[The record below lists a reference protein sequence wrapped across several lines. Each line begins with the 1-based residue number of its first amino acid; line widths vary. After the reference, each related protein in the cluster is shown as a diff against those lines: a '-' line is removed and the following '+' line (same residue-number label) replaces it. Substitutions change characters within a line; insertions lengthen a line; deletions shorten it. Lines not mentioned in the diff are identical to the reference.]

1 MIQQEHRDLF
11 DSLLAPML
19 SGTRRRGRTQLHR
32 AVPAALC
39 HQAAGQF
46 WGFAAFLPDSERNHG
61 AIPVPIS
68 TAPLAGLGHVP
79 GRRRLQRGSV
89 PQPQPPPAPLMPCSH
104 PAPAPG
110 PFLTAERFLFLPR
123 PRGTQRGWGRGR
135 IAPLLGALR
144 GRGTAQGTPAPLPLP
159 WRCRSAAEIQQHPHR
174 WPGSAKNKTSNGSET
189 RGRRQGASQAPPA
202 LGRCSPGGRCLP
214 SH

>member
-1 MIQQEHRDLF
+1 MIQQEHGDLF

-61 AIPVPIS
+61 AISVPIS

-89 PQPQPPPAPLMPCSH
+89 PQPQPPPAPLMLCSH

-174 WPGSAKNKTSNGSET
+174 WPGSAKTKRAT
-189 RGRRQGASQAPPA
+189 RVKQEGEGKGRAKRPTFSSSRAKW
-202 LGRCSPGGRCLP
+202 
-214 SH
+214 